1 MSKWIVGMLAVALVG
16 SSFMVPAVQAA
27 EEKKKPDP
35 EEVFKKRDKNS
46 DGFLSWE
53 EFKGKVEGEKEAAAK
68 KQFEGKD
75 ANKDMKLSLEE
86 FKAKVKKAK

>member
-1 MSKWIVGMLAVALVG
+1 MSKWTVAMLAVALVG
-16 SSFMVPAVQAA
+16 SSFTVQGTMGA
-27 EEKKKPDP
+27 EEKKKPEP

-46 DGFLSWE
+46 DGFLTWE

-68 KQFEGKD
+68 KQFEAKD
-75 ANKDMKLSLEE
+75 ADKDMKLSLEE